1 MRTVSLRWKR
11 HFSQFLTFFAFFR
24 RSPGISDGFW
34 TFFLFPATS
43 PRAPIEF
50 ILDYEFTS
58 FFWLSIDAN
67 LEIVH
72 KYFFLFSNKCRSSDA
87 DSEKL
92 ETLTL
97 MDSWLHNRSCRPFSS
112 AAPPLGRKRSDHTK
126 SKLQVWNS
134 LEKVKQYMPEFLCYS
149 VGCKW
154 DLRKCQRAHTWV
166 IPMFH
171 LHRLLWISI
180 ISRMS
185 FSGVTSTKVTWT
197 GFKNG
202 RACLLRLSLNILT

>member
-1 MRTVSLRWKR
+1 
-11 HFSQFLTFFAFFR
+11 
-24 RSPGISDGFW
+24 
-34 TFFLFPATS
+34 
-43 PRAPIEF
+43 
-50 ILDYEFTS
+50 
-58 FFWLSIDAN
+58 
-67 LEIVH
+67 
-72 KYFFLFSNKCRSSDA
+72 
-87 DSEKL
+87 
-92 ETLTL
+92 

-154 DLRKCQRAHTWV
+154 DLRKCERAHTWV

-202 RACLLRLSLNILT
+202 RACLLRLTLNILTAVQKGQVFFTTLLKSVTPPPRPLGTFRTFYVSFCQKKSFC